1 MPLTWSALPQ
11 SWQRLLRS
19 SSVVLALKVAGAL
32 AGYAFAYVA
41 LRRLGGPG
49 YGYLELAFTVLS
61 ILTVLSKWGL
71 DSLLLREIPARDDS
85 AGQYFTR
92 QVLWASLLGS
102 LALGSILWF
111 SSGLLTRY
119 YGGFLQLWQTTALV
133 LPFWTLVQV
142 WSENLRARQSFM
154 RFGLLQSSI
163 SLGLVALAMASFSWF
178 SSVERVLLGMATT
191 SALMLWSGWRNLRP
205 IELRSLWPLRS
216 SATAMFLSATLF
228 MVMTWTDTLMLGYF
242 LEPEIIGAYR
252 VAFKI
257 GSLITFA
264 QFAVNA
270 SLGPRISE
278 LWAKNSKAELQKE
291 VWQVA
296 QVNALLG
303 IPAFVLIM
311 VLAPWLLSFF
321 SADFAQHAPVLRILA
336 VGQMV
341 NALCGPVM
349 YLLNMTGHE
358 QSARRTMTLAALAN
372 ALGNLVLIPLLGIV
386 GSAWATT
393 ASMVFWNAWA
403 LVAVYRKTGIRTLI
417 FWR

>member
-41 LRRLGGPG
+41 LRRLGAPG

-71 DSLLLREIPARDDS
+71 DSLLLREIPVRDDS

-178 SSVERVLLGMATT
+178 STVERVLLGMATT
-191 SALMLWSGWRNLRP
+191 SALMLWSGWRNLGP

-242 LEPEIIGAYR
+242 LEPEFVGAYR

-296 QVNALLG
+296 QINALLG
-303 IPAFVLIM
+303 VPAFLLIM
-311 VLAPWLLSFF
+311 ALAPWLLSFF

-336 VGQMV
+336 IGQMV

-372 ALGNLVLIPLLGIV
+372 ALGNLLLIPWLGLV

>member
-41 LRRLGGPG
+41 LRRLGGPS

-61 ILTVLSKWGL
+61 ILTVVSKWGL
-71 DSLLLREIPARDDS
+71 DGLLLREIPARDPA

-102 LALGSILWF
+102 LALGSLLWF

-119 YGGFLQLWQTTALV
+119 YGGFLELWQTTALV

-142 WSENLRARQSFM
+142 WSENLRARQSFA

-178 SSVERVLLGMATT
+178 SSVERVLLGMASA
-191 SALMLWSGWRNLRP
+191 SALMLWGGWRSLRP

-242 LEPEIIGAYR
+242 LEPELIGAYR

-296 QVNALLG
+296 QINALLG
-303 IPAFVLIM
+303 VPAFLLIM
-311 VLAPWLLSFF
+311 ALAPWLLSFF

-336 VGQMV
+336 IGQMA

-372 ALGNLVLIPLLGIV
+372 ALGNLVLIPWLGLV
-386 GSAWATT
+386 GSAWATA
-393 ASMVFWNAWA
+393 ASMVLWNAWA

>member
-41 LRRLGGPG
+41 QRRVGGPG
-49 YGYLELAFTVLS
+49 YGYFELAFTVLS

-71 DSLLLREIPARDDS
+71 DGLLLREIPARAAE

-102 LALGSILWF
+102 LALGSVLWF

-119 YGGFLQLWQTTALV
+119 YGGFRELWQTTALV

-142 WSENLRARQSFM
+142 WSENLRARHRFM

-178 SSVERVLLGMATT
+178 SSVERVLLGLASA
-191 SALMLWSGWRNLRP
+191 SALMLWSGWRSLGP

-303 IPAFVLIM
+303 VPAFLLIM
-311 VLAPWLLSFF
+311 ALAPWLLSFF
-321 SADFAQHAPVLRILA
+321 SADFAQYAPVLRILA

-372 ALGNLVLIPLLGIV
+372 ALGNLVLIPWLGIE

-393 ASMVFWNAWA
+393 GSMVFWNAWA

>member
-41 LRRLGGPG
+41 LRRFGGPG

-61 ILTVLSKWGL
+61 ILTVVSKWGL
-71 DSLLLREIPARDDS
+71 DGLLLREIPARAAA

-102 LALGSILWF
+102 LALGSVLWF
-111 SSGLLTRY
+111 SSGLLTQY
-119 YGGFLQLWQTTALV
+119 YGGFLGLWQTTALV

-142 WSENLRARQSFM
+142 WSENLRARQSFV

-163 SLGLVALAMASFSWF
+163 SLGIVALAMASFSWF
-178 SSVERVLLGMATT
+178 SSVERVLLGMASA
-191 SALMLWSGWRNLRP
+191 SALMLWSGWRSLRP

-242 LEPEIIGAYR
+242 LEPELIGAYR

-296 QVNALLG
+296 QINALLG
-303 IPAFVLIM
+303 VPAFLLIM
-311 VLAPWLLSFF
+311 VLSPWLLSFF

-336 VGQMV
+336 IGQMA

-372 ALGNLVLIPLLGIV
+372 ALGNLVLIPWLGLV
-386 GSAWATT
+386 GSAWATA
-393 ASMVFWNAWA
+393 ASMVLWNAWA

>member
-61 ILTVLSKWGL
+61 ILTVVSKWGL
-71 DSLLLREIPARDDS
+71 DGLLLREIPARAAA

-102 LALGSILWF
+102 LALGSVLWF
-111 SSGLLTRY
+111 SSGLLTQY
-119 YGGFLQLWQTTALV
+119 YGGFLGLWQTTALV

-142 WSENLRARQSFM
+142 WSENLRARQSFA

-163 SLGLVALAMASFSWF
+163 SLGIVALAMASFSWF
-178 SSVERVLLGMATT
+178 SSVERVLLGMASA
-191 SALMLWSGWRNLRP
+191 SALMLWSGWRSLRP

-242 LEPEIIGAYR
+242 LEPELIGAYR

-296 QVNALLG
+296 QINALLG
-303 IPAFVLIM
+303 VPAFLLIM
-311 VLAPWLLSFF
+311 VLSPWLLSFF

-336 VGQMV
+336 IGQMA

-372 ALGNLVLIPLLGIV
+372 ALGNLVLIPWLGLV
-386 GSAWATT
+386 GSAWATA
-393 ASMVFWNAWA
+393 ASMVLWNAWA

>member
-49 YGYLELAFTVLS
+49 YGYFELAFTVLS

-71 DSLLLREIPARDDS
+71 DGLLLREIPARAAA

-102 LALGSILWF
+102 LALGSVLWF

-119 YGGFLQLWQTTALV
+119 YGGFRELWQTTALV

-142 WSENLRARQSFM
+142 WSENLRARHRFM

-178 SSVERVLLGMATT
+178 SSVERVLLGLASA
-191 SALMLWSGWRNLRP
+191 SALMLWSGWRSLGP

-303 IPAFVLIM
+303 VPAFLLIM
-311 VLAPWLLSFF
+311 ALAPWLLSFF
-321 SADFAQHAPVLRILA
+321 RADFAQYAPVLRILA

-372 ALGNLVLIPLLGIV
+372 ALGNLVLIPWLGIE

-393 ASMVFWNAWA
+393 GSMVFWNAWA

>member
-61 ILTVLSKWGL
+61 ILTVVSKWGL
-71 DSLLLREIPARDDS
+71 DGLLLREIPARAAA

-102 LALGSILWF
+102 LALGSVLWF
-111 SSGLLTRY
+111 SSGLLTQY
-119 YGGFLQLWQTTALV
+119 YGGFLGLWQTTALV

-142 WSENLRARQSFM
+142 WSENLRARQSFV

-163 SLGLVALAMASFSWF
+163 SLGIVALAMASFSWF
-178 SSVERVLLGMATT
+178 SSVERVLLGMASA
-191 SALMLWSGWRNLRP
+191 SALMLWSGWRSLRP

-242 LEPEIIGAYR
+242 LEPELIGAYR

-296 QVNALLG
+296 QINALLG
-303 IPAFVLIM
+303 VPAFLLIM
-311 VLAPWLLSFF
+311 VLSPWLLSFF

-336 VGQMV
+336 IGQMA

-372 ALGNLVLIPLLGIV
+372 ALGNLVLIPWLGLV
-386 GSAWATT
+386 GSAWATA
-393 ASMVFWNAWA
+393 ASMVLWNAWA

>member
-1 MPLTWSALPQ
+1 
-11 SWQRLLRS
+11 
-19 SSVVLALKVAGAL
+19 
-32 AGYAFAYVA
+32 
-41 LRRLGGPG
+41 
-49 YGYLELAFTVLS
+49 LAFTVLS

-71 DSLLLREIPARDDS
+71 DGLLLREIPARDAV

-102 LALGSILWF
+102 LALGSVLWL
-111 SSGLLTRY
+111 SSGLLTHY
-119 YGGFLQLWQTTALV
+119 YGGFLGLWQTTALV

-142 WSENLRARQSFM
+142 WSENLRARQRFV

-178 SSVERVLLGMATT
+178 SSVERVLLGMASA
-191 SALMLWSGWRNLRP
+191 SALMLWSGWRSLGP

-303 IPAFVLIM
+303 VPAFLLIM

-321 SADFAQHAPVLRILA
+321 SADFAQYAPVLRILA

-372 ALGNLVLIPLLGIV
+372 ALGNLVLIPWLGIE

-393 ASMVFWNAWA
+393 GSMVFWNAWA

>member
-61 ILTVLSKWGL
+61 ILTVVSKWGL
-71 DSLLLREIPARDDS
+71 DGLLLREIPARAIA

-102 LALGSILWF
+102 LALGSLLWF
-111 SSGLLTRY
+111 SSGLLTQH
-119 YGGFLQLWQTTALV
+119 YGGFLELWQTTALV

-142 WSENLRARQSFM
+142 WSENLRARQSFA

-178 SSVERVLLGMATT
+178 SSVERVLLGMASA
-191 SALMLWSGWRNLRP
+191 SALMLWSGWRSLGP

-242 LEPEIIGAYR
+242 LEPELIGAYR

-296 QVNALLG
+296 QINALLG
-303 IPAFVLIM
+303 VPAFLLIM
-311 VLAPWLLSFF
+311 ALAPWLLSFF

-336 VGQMV
+336 IGQMA

-372 ALGNLVLIPLLGIV
+372 ALGNLVLIPWLGIE
-386 GSAWATT
+386 GSAWATA
-393 ASMVFWNAWA
+393 ASMVLWNAWA

>member
-61 ILTVLSKWGL
+61 ILTVVSKWGL
-71 DSLLLREIPARDDS
+71 DGLLLREIPARAVA

-102 LALGSILWF
+102 LALGSLLWL
-111 SSGLLTRY
+111 SSGLLTQH
-119 YGGFLQLWQTTALV
+119 YGGFLELWQTTALV

-142 WSENLRARQSFM
+142 WSENLRARQSFA

-163 SLGLVALAMASFSWF
+163 SLGIVALAMASFSWF
-178 SSVERVLLGMATT
+178 SSVERVLLGMASA
-191 SALMLWSGWRNLRP
+191 SALMLWSGWRSLGP
-205 IELRSLWPLRS
+205 IELHSLWPLRS

-242 LEPEIIGAYR
+242 LEPELIGAYR

-296 QVNALLG
+296 QINALLG
-303 IPAFVLIM
+303 VPAFLLIM

-336 VGQMV
+336 IGQMA

-372 ALGNLVLIPLLGIV
+372 ALGNLVLIPWLGIE
-386 GSAWATT
+386 GSAWATA
-393 ASMVFWNAWA
+393 ASMVLWNTWA

>member
-142 WSENLRARQSFM
+142 WSENLRARQRFV

-178 SSVERVLLGMATT
+178 STVERVLLGMASA

-242 LEPEIIGAYR
+242 LEPEFVGAYR

-296 QVNALLG
+296 QINALLG
-303 IPAFVLIM
+303 VPAFVLIM
-311 VLAPWLLSFF
+311 ALAPWLLSFF
-321 SADFAQHAPVLRILA
+321 SADFAQYAPVLRILA

-372 ALGNLVLIPLLGIV
+372 ALGNLVLIPWLGIE
-386 GSAWATT
+386 GSAWSTT
-393 ASMVFWNAWA
+393 GSMVFWNAWA

>member
-49 YGYLELAFTVLS
+49 YGYFELAFTVLS

-71 DSLLLREIPARDDS
+71 DGLLLREIPARDTA

-102 LALGSILWF
+102 LALGSVLWF

-119 YGGFLQLWQTTALV
+119 YGGFLGLWQTTALV

-142 WSENLRARQSFM
+142 WSENLRARHRFM
-154 RFGLLQSSI
+154 RFGLLQGSI

-178 SSVERVLLGMATT
+178 SSVERVLLGMASA
-191 SALMLWSGWRNLRP
+191 SALMLWSGWRSLRP

-303 IPAFVLIM
+303 VPAFLLIM
-311 VLAPWLLSFF
+311 ALAPWLLSFF
-321 SADFAQHAPVLRILA
+321 SADFAQYASVLRILA

-372 ALGNLVLIPLLGIV
+372 ALGNLVLIPWLGIE

-393 ASMVFWNAWA
+393 GSMVLWNAWA

>member
-1 MPLTWSALPQ
+1 
-11 SWQRLLRS
+11 
-19 SSVVLALKVAGAL
+19 
-32 AGYAFAYVA
+32 
-41 LRRLGGPG
+41 
-49 YGYLELAFTVLS
+49 
-61 ILTVLSKWGL
+61 
-71 DSLLLREIPARDDS
+71 
-85 AGQYFTR
+85 
-92 QVLWASLLGS
+92 
-102 LALGSILWF
+102 
-111 SSGLLTRY
+111 
-119 YGGFLQLWQTTALV
+119 
-133 LPFWTLVQV
+133 
-142 WSENLRARQSFM
+142 
-154 RFGLLQSSI
+154 
-163 SLGLVALAMASFSWF
+163 MAS
-178 SSVERVLLGMATT
+178 A
-191 SALMLWSGWRNLRP
+191 SALMLWSGWKSLRP

-303 IPAFVLIM
+303 VPAFLLIM

-321 SADFAQHAPVLRILA
+321 SADFAQYAPVLRILA

-372 ALGNLVLIPLLGIV
+372 ALGNLVLIPWLGIE

-393 ASMVFWNAWA
+393 GSMVFWNAWA

>member
-49 YGYLELAFTVLS
+49 YGYFELAFTVLS

-71 DSLLLREIPARDDS
+71 DGLLLREIPARAAE

-102 LALGSILWF
+102 LALGSVLWF

-119 YGGFLQLWQTTALV
+119 YGGFRELWQTTALV

-142 WSENLRARQSFM
+142 WSENLRARHRFM
-154 RFGLLQSSI
+154 HFGLLQSSI
-163 SLGLVALAMASFSWF
+163 SLGLVALAMTSFSWF
-178 SSVERVLLGMATT
+178 SSVERVLLGLASA
-191 SALMLWSGWRNLRP
+191 SALMLWSGWRSLGP

-303 IPAFVLIM
+303 VPAFLLIM
-311 VLAPWLLSFF
+311 ALAPWLLSFF
-321 SADFAQHAPVLRILA
+321 SADFAQYAPVLRILA

-372 ALGNLVLIPLLGIV
+372 ALGNLVLIPWLGIE

-393 ASMVFWNAWA
+393 GSMVFWNAWA

>member
-71 DSLLLREIPARDDS
+71 DSLLLREIPVRDDS

-178 SSVERVLLGMATT
+178 STVERVLLGMATT

-242 LEPEIIGAYR
+242 LEPEFVGAYR

-296 QVNALLG
+296 QINALLG
-303 IPAFVLIM
+303 VPAFLLIM
-311 VLAPWLLSFF
+311 ALAPWLLSFF

-336 VGQMV
+336 IGQMV

-372 ALGNLVLIPLLGIV
+372 ALGNLVLIPWLGIE

>member
-41 LRRLGGPG
+41 LRRLGGPD
-49 YGYLELAFTVLS
+49 YGYFELAFTVLS

-71 DSLLLREIPARDDS
+71 DGLLLREIPARAAA

-163 SLGLVALAMASFSWF
+163 SLGLVAIAMASFSWF
-178 SSVERVLLGMATT
+178 STVERVLLGMATT
-191 SALMLWSGWRNLRP
+191 SALMLWSGWRNLGP

-242 LEPEIIGAYR
+242 LEPEFVGAYR

-296 QVNALLG
+296 QINALLG
-303 IPAFVLIM
+303 VPAFLLIM
-311 VLAPWLLSFF
+311 ALAPWLLSFF

-336 VGQMV
+336 IGQMV

-372 ALGNLVLIPLLGIV
+372 ALGNLLLIPWLGLV

>member
-61 ILTVLSKWGL
+61 ILTVVSKWGL
-71 DSLLLREIPARDDS
+71 DGLLLREIPARAAA

-102 LALGSILWF
+102 LALGSLLWF
-111 SSGLLTRY
+111 SSGLLTQHY
-119 YGGFLQLWQTTALV
+119 AGFLELWQTTALV

-142 WSENLRARQSFM
+142 WSENLRARQRFA

-178 SSVERVLLGMATT
+178 SSVERVLLGMASA
-191 SALMLWSGWRNLRP
+191 SALMLWSGWRSLRP

-242 LEPEIIGAYR
+242 LEPELIGAYR

-296 QVNALLG
+296 QINALLG
-303 IPAFVLIM
+303 VPAFLLIM
-311 VLAPWLLSFF
+311 ALAPWLLSFF

-336 VGQMV
+336 IGQMA

-372 ALGNLVLIPLLGIV
+372 ALGNLVLIPWLGIE
-386 GSAWATT
+386 GSAWATA
-393 ASMVFWNAWA
+393 ASMVLWNAWA

>member
-32 AGYAFAYVA
+32 AGYTFAYVA

-61 ILTVLSKWGL
+61 ILTVVSKWGL
-71 DSLLLREIPARDDS
+71 DGLLLREIPARAVA

-102 LALGSILWF
+102 LALGSLLWL
-111 SSGLLTRY
+111 SSGLLTQH
-119 YGGFLQLWQTTALV
+119 YGGFLELWQTTALV

-142 WSENLRARQSFM
+142 WSENLRARQSFA

-178 SSVERVLLGMATT
+178 SSVERVLLGMASA
-191 SALMLWSGWRNLRP
+191 SALMLWSGWRSLGP

-242 LEPEIIGAYR
+242 LEPELIGAYR

-296 QVNALLG
+296 QINALLG
-303 IPAFVLIM
+303 VPAFLLIM
-311 VLAPWLLSFF
+311 VLAPWLLGFF
-321 SADFAQHAPVLRILA
+321 SVDFAQHAPVLRILA
-336 VGQMV
+336 IGQMA

-358 QSARRTMTLAALAN
+358 QSARQTMTFAALAN
-372 ALGNLVLIPLLGIV
+372 ALGNLVLIPWLGIE
-386 GSAWATT
+386 GSAWATA
-393 ASMVFWNAWA
+393 ASMVLWNAWA

>member
-61 ILTVLSKWGL
+61 ILTVVSKWGL
-71 DSLLLREIPARDDS
+71 DGLLLREIPARAVA

-102 LALGSILWF
+102 LALGSLLWL
-111 SSGLLTRY
+111 SSGLLTQH
-119 YGGFLQLWQTTALV
+119 YGGFLELWQTTALV

-142 WSENLRARQSFM
+142 WSENLRARQSFA

-163 SLGLVALAMASFSWF
+163 SLGPVALAMASFSWF
-178 SSVERVLLGMATT
+178 SSVERVLLGMASA
-191 SALMLWSGWRNLRP
+191 SALMLWSGWRSLGP

-242 LEPEIIGAYR
+242 LEPELIGAYR

-296 QVNALLG
+296 QINALLG
-303 IPAFVLIM
+303 VPAFLLIM

-321 SADFAQHAPVLRILA
+321 SADFAQHAPILRILA
-336 VGQMV
+336 IGQMA
-341 NALCGPVM
+341 NTLCGPVM

-358 QSARRTMTLAALAN
+358 QSARRTMTFAALAN
-372 ALGNLVLIPLLGIV
+372 ALGNLVLIPWLGIE
-386 GSAWATT
+386 GSAWATA
-393 ASMVFWNAWA
+393 ASMVLWNAWA

>member
-1 MPLTWSALPQ
+1 MPFTWSALPQ

-61 ILTVLSKWGL
+61 ILTVVSKWGL
-71 DSLLLREIPARDDS
+71 DGLLLREIPARAAA

-102 LALGSILWF
+102 LALGSLLWF
-111 SSGLLTRY
+111 SAGLLTQH
-119 YGGFLQLWQTTALV
+119 YGGFLELWQTTALV

-142 WSENLRARQSFM
+142 WSENLRARQSFA

-178 SSVERVLLGMATT
+178 SSVERVLLGMASA
-191 SALMLWSGWRNLRP
+191 SALMLWSGWRSLGP

-242 LEPEIIGAYR
+242 LEPELIGAYR

-296 QVNALLG
+296 QINALLG
-303 IPAFVLIM
+303 VPAFLLIM
-311 VLAPWLLSFF
+311 ALAPWLLSFF

-336 VGQMV
+336 IGQMA

-372 ALGNLVLIPLLGIV
+372 ALGNLVLIPWLGLV
-386 GSAWATT
+386 GSAWATA
-393 ASMVFWNAWA
+393 ASMVLWNAWA